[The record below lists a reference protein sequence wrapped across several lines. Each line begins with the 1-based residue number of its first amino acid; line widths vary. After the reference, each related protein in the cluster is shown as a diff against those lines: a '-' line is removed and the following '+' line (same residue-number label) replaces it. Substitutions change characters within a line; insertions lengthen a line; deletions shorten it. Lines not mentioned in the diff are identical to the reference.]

1 MRFYPNKEQI
11 KQSWEKYSLI
21 VIGNIVFFA
30 LLYFISYRPHNAE
43 NRASEFLALAQEQET
58 LKRDE
63 TALVLYE
70 KIVQDYGITRAAETA
85 HQRIPIIKKK
95 ATVTTPISAPELK
108 KPRLDLGPMLD
119 RQPSIY
125 IAGFL
130 SQHFEDDPILQPK
143 LREAIH
149 RYLRL
154 AVYEEKTPIGQIK
167 RETEFQDPT
176 IKQEFF
182 DIDPECLMQPDWL
195 WDDFSL
201 KNGNFYP
208 WTNVNIKLTISQGDN
223 KKTNEIRIERLESG
237 ESVDLLEFRVKKS
250 SGVVKCSGTI
260 TATEGSKTWTKN
272 L

>member
-30 LLYFISYRPHNAE
+30 LLYLFSYRPHNSE
-43 NRASEFLALAQEQET
+43 NRASEFLALGQEQET
-58 LKRDE
+58 LKRNE

-70 KIVQDYGITRAAETA
+70 KILADYGNTRAAVTA
-85 HQRIPIIKKK
+85 TQRIPIIKKNAIVAPK
-95 ATVTTPISAPELK
+95 SAPELK

-119 RQPSIY
+119 RRPSIY

-130 SQHFEDDPILQPK
+130 SKHFEDDPILQPK

-154 AVYEEKTPIGQIK
+154 AVYEEKVPISQIK
-167 RETEFQDPT
+167 RETEFQHPT

-182 DIDPECLMQPDWL
+182 DINPECLMEPDWFY
-195 WDDFSL
+195 DDFSL
-201 KNGNFYP
+201 KNKNFYP
-208 WTNVNIKLTISQGDN
+208 WTNVNIKLTISQGDA
-223 KKTNEIRIERLESG
+223 KETNEIRIERLESG
-237 ESVDLLEFRVKKS
+237 ESVELLEFRVKKS
-250 SGVVKCSGTI
+250 AGVARCSGTI
-260 TATEGSKTWTKN
+260 TASEGAKTWSKN